1 MFRPSLSKQRNCPLN
16 TPILDFAAVQKSK
29 SVVEQDDIYTQNSL
43 GFVWNFWSVQDWILA
58 VTIYTIEL
66 TIND

>member
-16 TPILDFAAVQKSK
+16 TPILDFAAVQKRK
-29 SVVEQDDIYTQNSL
+29 SVVEQDDIYTQNCL
-43 GFVWNFWSVQDWILA
+43 GFVCNFWSVRDCILA
-58 VTIYTIEL
+58 VTIYTMEL